1 MAASSK
7 AVIALV
13 ALVIALSG
21 CLFRSSDD
29 LEAYHRYNECGHA
42 GCFNRLRSHEKT
54 SVFFGAMEIHPP
66 DLSIEEGLA
75 DQSIE
80 YLLSLKKE
88 IETRGGSYEAYSFVS
103 AVKIKRQRGGI
114 TDEQMAEMDLPGFC
128 RDRGDIYNMCDF
140 FQR

>member
-1 MAASSK
+1 MTASSK
-7 AVIALV
+7 AAIALV

-29 LEAYHRYNECGHA
+29 LEAYHRYNECGHT
-42 GCFNRLRSHEKT
+42 GCFNRLSSHEKT
-54 SVFFGAMEIHPP
+54 SVFFGAMKIHPP
-66 DLSIEEGLA
+66 DLSIEEKLA

-88 IETRGGSYEAYSFVS
+88 IERRGGSYEAYSFVS

-114 TDEQMAEMDLPGFC
+114 TEEHMTEMDLPGFC
-128 RDRGDIYNMCDF
+128 RNRDIYNMCDF
-140 FQR
+140 FLR